1 MLAMRND
8 GPQARDTC
16 TRAGARI
23 GLMLCLSAAVL
34 LSSLPLQAQP
44 AVELRA
50 GVGAELPDAQLP
62 VEGDQV
68 SLSLEDAVRIA
79 LERNLQLVI
88 QQYDLAQSDT
98 QIEQNRG
105 IFDLNLSGF
114 LDFSDDT
121 FPSGSDL
128 DGADVRQDESHNLN
142 LSLSQLTPFGGTVAL
157 GWNTVRFET
166 NNAFV
171 VPNPRYSIGT
181 ELSYTQPLS
190 RGFGQV
196 ATQRGILIA
205 QTNAEISRQTFEQQV
220 ISVIQQVE
228 NAYWNLVQA
237 RKQLEVSIQSLTLAQ
252 ELHDRNRIK
261 VEVGTLAPFEL
272 VQSEAGI
279 AQREGNIIR
288 DRATV
293 GDAAD
298 ELLRLLNVP
307 QGDMWIKEL
316 VPETE
321 PTVLSMDFN
330 VDQAIS
336 TALEARSELRA
347 QELSVENLQIDAEF
361 FENQMRP
368 QADLRVGYSVS
379 SLDGDHTASFNE
391 LTDMD
396 FTGWSAR
403 LTIGIPL
410 QNRSARAQ
418 QANADLALNRGRAQ
432 LNNLEQ
438 QIVTEVRSAVRQLE
452 AAVKGVEAARASR
465 EAQEKSLEA
474 ERKRYENGMSTSFQV
489 LQIQDDLTQAQSS
502 EVAAITSYRTRLA
515 DYYRAIGKLLA
526 ESGVELVL
534 SPDE

>member
-16 TRAGARI
+16 ARAGARI
-23 GLMLCLSAAVL
+23 WAMLCLLAMVG

-44 AVELRA
+44 EVKIQA
-50 GVGAELPDAQLP
+50 GVGAELPDAELP
-62 VEGDQV
+62 VTGDQV
-68 SLSLEDAVRIA
+68 FLSLEDAVRIA
-79 LERNLQLVI
+79 LQRNLQLVI
-88 QQYDLAQSDT
+88 QQYDLAQGDT
-98 QIEQNRG
+98 LVDQNRG
-105 IFDLNLSGF
+105 IFDLNLNGF
-114 LDFSDDT
+114 LDYSDDT
-121 FPSGSDL
+121 FPTGSDL
-128 DGADVRQDESHNLN
+128 DGAAVRTDESQNLN
-142 LSLSQLTPFGGTVAL
+142 LSLNQLTPLGGTATL
-157 GWNTVRFET
+157 SWNTVRFET

-181 ELSYTQPLS
+181 ELSYTQPLL
-190 RGFGQV
+190 RGFGEV
-196 ATQRGILIA
+196 ATRRGILVA
-205 QTNAEISRQTFEQQV
+205 QTNAEISRATFEQQV

-298 ELLRLLNVP
+298 ELMRLLNVP
-307 QGDMWIKEL
+307 QGDMWLMEL
-316 VPETE
+316 VPQTE
-321 PTVLSMDFN
+321 PTVLSMDFSL
-330 VDQAIS
+330 DEAIS
-336 TALEARSELRA
+336 TALEERSELRA
-347 QELSVENLQIDAEF
+347 QELSVENLQIDAEY

-368 QADLRVGYSVS
+368 QADLRVGYSIS
-379 SLDGDHTASFNE
+379 SLDGDQTASFNE
-391 LTDMD
+391 LVDMD

-403 LTIGIPL
+403 LTVGIPL

-418 QANADLALNRGRAQ
+418 QASADLALNRGRAQ
-432 LNNLEQ
+432 LSNLEQ

-452 AAVKGVEAARASR
+452 ASVKAVEAARASR

-526 ESGVELVL
+526 ESGVELML
-534 SPDE
+534 DPEE